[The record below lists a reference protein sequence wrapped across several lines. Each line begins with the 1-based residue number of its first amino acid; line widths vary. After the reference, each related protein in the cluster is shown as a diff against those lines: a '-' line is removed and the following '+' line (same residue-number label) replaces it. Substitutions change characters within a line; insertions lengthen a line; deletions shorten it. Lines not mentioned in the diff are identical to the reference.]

1 MHNKAGLIPAKVRQW
16 RPIGFLLTVLFGEGF
31 PKKGI
36 GQIKDLSEVDILA
49 ERTAQNEIDVCR
61 RPAKIPPED
70 TRH

>member
-49 ERTAQNEIDVCR
+49 DCADWDCR
-61 RPAKIPPED
+61 SVNVSIC
-70 TRH
+70 